1 MHVLWGIKD
10 LHFNLHAHEEN
21 SVVKKTGAWNQQTVF
36 SPCTRIKL
44 LTLAFLKVD

>member
-21 SVVKKTGAWNQQTVF
+21 SVVKKTGAWNQQTY
-36 SPCTRIKL
+36 
-44 LTLAFLKVD
+44 LALAQELNF